1 MSTNKISKLFI
12 RGHHASMEMWTP
24 KVTDDSLYLKC
35 ENGNEN
41 DSGKYAVV
49 LMTGGQTV
57 WYIAKNLSKTVK
69 LFLTLPN
76 CVIKCKDVR
85 KRINYGAGYGLK
97 IPTYTGF
104 SDIDF
109 GFFDM
114 CLLHRD
120 STLSYKFGKIYERT
134 IVIRKKNCY

>member
-12 RGHHASMEMWTP
+12 RGHHTSMEMWTP

-97 IPTYTGF
+97 IPAHYR
-104 SDIDF
+104 
-109 GFFDM
+109 FF
-114 CLLHRD
+114 R
-120 STLSYKFGKIYERT
+120 SRFR
-134 IVIRKKNCY
+134 VF